1 MIRLT
6 IVTGAQIC
14 PVLFFLPEEARGY
27 TFFISTI
34 FFCFYYLV
42 PFIALRFISVFNF
55 ERRNL
60 SHIIMKFSA
69 ELCYNLLQLSSF
81 FQVKVLTCF
90 RMLFMHYP
98 SFSKF
103 NFLRLSVNG
112 LGTSLMFSDL
122 RTQHQL
128 IMIKEKKIN
137 HHQYETQGKSTEVE
151 NYMFCAEV

>member
-1 MIRLT
+1 MTWGLWAILSTFKIKPIEHCDKELVSLSRKGYSTLV
-6 IVTGAQIC
+6 ISHSYLECFIHYFLRFQESLSFKN
-14 PVLFFLPEEARGY
+14 LFFLPEEARGY

-81 FQVKVLTCF
+81 F
-90 RMLFMHYP
+90 
-98 SFSKF
+98 
-103 NFLRLSVNG
+103 
-112 LGTSLMFSDL
+112 
-122 RTQHQL
+122 
-128 IMIKEKKIN
+128 
-137 HHQYETQGKSTEVE
+137 
-151 NYMFCAEV
+151 